1 MTLRFSDDQLASI
14 PTLEEIIARNQRRN
28 GDTENRPRLHRQ
40 YGDVGIAALSA
51 ATLCMKYSST
61 ARKPHSRRD
70 RAAA

>member
-28 GDTENRPRLHRQ
+28 GDTESRPRLHRQ

-51 ATLCMKYSST
+51 ATLCMKYGST
-61 ARKPHSRRD
+61 ASKPHSRRD